1 MVELIII
8 MHIIKQTDARLL
20 PNNNSQHCWILHV
33 ASVCTPCCML
43 LRVVGSC
50 CAKFETGQTF
60 QLQCWIRL
68 HSSSNIAGD
77 AHAYHTW
84 SPQSY
89 GLYPSHDTLQVS
101 TLLAQQCGELVR
113 PFASSLR
120 LDADLRY
127 REKQVVTM
135 SQLKPSSSKGG

>member
-1 MVELIII
+1 MLRPFAHPV
-8 MHIIKQTDARLL
+8 AFCCVLL
-20 PNNNSQHCWILHV
+20 GVVAQSLKPVKLFSQQLPTFLLFPDRRSV
-33 ASVCTPCCML
+33 A
-43 LRVVGSC
+43 
-50 CAKFETGQTF
+50 
-60 QLQCWIRL
+60 LQYWIRS
-68 HSSSNIAGD
+68 HSSSKIAGD
-77 AHAYHTW
+77 THAYHTW

-89 GLYPSHDTLQVS
+89 GLYPSHDALQVS
-101 TLLAQQCGELVR
+101 TLLAQQCGELVC